1 MYKPKNLSISD
12 GLNAYFAYLNIIHS
26 PKKAKEIFQQTVTAI
41 TRYTIPGWDNS
52 LQPKGK
58 KMTKK
63 ELAAAQKFLEE
74 TPITKMADALKVQ
87 EKLFDLLGN
96 SQSSSFY
103 TCKARTKGFVTWLT
117 ENSYMTEE
125 NPKSCWQSSRN
136 PKYSFGH
143 GTSDEKS
150 LTGKKRLPPY
160 GLKLEQAPK
169 KLKNELQELEK
180 LMTAFYYSGR
190 KSKAVKK
197 SVVKSHLNCLL
208 RIFGWIVATKRAS
221 LETLSLYLLIP
232 PLEKDST
239 KDEHEK
245 VTKYI
250 DQWFGDFIVY
260 LKEERQCRSYHVLA
274 DMARTLIWVARLHY
288 INITQHPRYD
298 DIPAMM
304 MLRERLNEWTREFK
318 TQTPVIDVSLKWLEL
333 DEIFTKIID
342 PLIDE
347 CNYRAQGGN
356 LRKSRT
362 IAVSFM
368 RYVVFGIMVYRPPR
382 RQQERIDLRLTL
394 ACPINNKPGGLK
406 ANQFIH
412 PLPSDRHKYNEY
424 GYLHKKVD
432 GKWYESRPK
441 ESYKTG
447 QSFGSQEL
455 EVPNPVLK
463 NGKCFYEYLEAYLYG
478 YYRDPWG
485 NWISCGEATEAPR
498 VDWQSYPLRLTLLKA
513 GDEHDFVFMTPYS
526 SQPFNTKHFAS
537 FFKDTAHRL
546 TGQALT
552 PHLLRDIF
560 ATWFLDNGYSS
571 ATIDSLAH
579 AMGHS
584 TKTLRGLYDR
594 RHPSQKNRPIEQEM
608 THLINQLTSGES
620 MNKEVSPKIELD
632 LELLLSIL
640 TPEQREKLGLK

>member
-12 GLNAYFAYLNIIHS
+12 GLNAYLAYLNIIHS

-74 TPITKMADALKVQ
+74 TPITKMGDALKVQ

-103 TCKARTKGFVTWLT
+103 TYTTRTRGFVTWLT
-117 ENSYMTEE
+117 ENSYITEE

-143 GTSDEKS
+143 GRSDEKS
-150 LTGKKRLPPY
+150 LTGKKKLPPY
-160 GLKLEQAPK
+160 GLKFEQAPEN
-169 KLKNELQELEK
+169 LKNELQELEK

-190 KSKAVKK
+190 KSKPVKK
-197 SVVKSHLNCLL
+197 SVVKSHLSCLL
-208 RIFGWIVATKRAS
+208 RIFGWMLATKRAG
-221 LETLSLYLLIP
+221 LDTLSLYLLIP
-232 PLEKDST
+232 PLEKGST

-250 DQWFGDFIVY
+250 DQWFGDFVVF
-260 LKEERQCRSYHVLA
+260 LKEERQCRSYHALA
-274 DMARTLIWVARLHY
+274 DMARTLIWVGRLHY

-304 MLRERLNEWTREFK
+304 MLRERLNEWSREFK
-318 TQTPVIDVSLKWLEL
+318 NQTPVIDISLKWLEL

-347 CNYRAQGGN
+347 CNYRAEGGN

-368 RYVVFGIMVYRPPR
+368 RYVIFGIMVYRPPR

-394 ACPINNKPGGLK
+394 ACPINNKPGELK

-412 PLPSDRHKYNEY
+412 PLPADRHKYNEY

-447 QSFGSQEL
+447 QSYGSQEL

-498 VDWQSYPLRLTLLKA
+498 ADWQSYSLRLTLLKA

-526 SQPFNTKHFAS
+526 SQPFNNKHFAS
-537 FFKDTAHRL
+537 FFKDTTHRL

-584 TKTLRGLYDR
+584 TKTLRGL
-594 RHPSQKNRPIEQEM
+594 
-608 THLINQLTSGES
+608 
-620 MNKEVSPKIELD
+620 
-632 LELLLSIL
+632 
-640 TPEQREKLGLK
+640 

>member
-1 MYKPKNLSISD
+1 MYKTKNLSIAD
-12 GLNAYFAYLNIIHS
+12 GLKAYLTYLKTVHS
-26 PKKAKEIFQQTVTAI
+26 PKKANEIFQQTITAI
-41 TRYTIPGWDNS
+41 TRYTIPGWDKS

-87 EKLFDLLGN
+87 EQVFNLLGN
-96 SQSSSFY
+96 TKSSSFY
-103 TCKARTKGFVTWLT
+103 TYGNRTEVLVTWLIESNYIT
-117 ENSYMTEE
+117 SE
-125 NPKSCWQSSRN
+125 NPKSCWHSSRS

-143 GTSDEKS
+143 GRSDEKS

-160 GLKLEQAPK
+160 GLKLEQAPE

-180 LMTAFYYSGR
+180 FMTAFYYPGR
-190 KSKAVKK
+190 KSKPVKK
-197 SVVKSHLNCLL
+197 SVLESHLSCLL
-208 RIFGWIVATKRAS
+208 RMFGWMLSTQRAS
-221 LETLSLYLLIP
+221 LETLSLYMLVP
-232 PLEKDST
+232 RLEKDSS

-245 VTKYI
+245 VTSYI
-250 DQWFGDFIVY
+250 DQFLGEFVLF

-274 DMARTLIWVARLHY
+274 DMARTLIWVGRLHY
-288 INITQHPRYD
+288 VDISKHPRYD

-318 TQTPVIDVSLKWLEL
+318 NQPPVIDISLKWLEL

-347 CNYRAQGGN
+347 CNYRAEGGN
-356 LRKSRT
+356 LRQLRT

-368 RYVVFGIMVYRPPR
+368 RYVVFGMMLYRPPR

-394 ACPINNKPGGLK
+394 ACPINNKPGELK
-406 ANQFIH
+406 PNQFIH
-412 PLPSDRHKYNEY
+412 PLPSDRHRYNDY
-424 GYLHKKVD
+424 GYLHKKAD
-432 GKWYESRPK
+432 GKWYENRPA

-447 QSFGSQEL
+447 KSFGLQEL

-498 VDWQSYPLRLTLLKA
+498 VDWQSYSLRLTLLKA
-513 GDEHDFVFMTPYS
+513 GNEHDFVFMTPYS
-526 SQPFNTKHFAS
+526 GQPFNTKHFAS
-537 FFKDTAHRL
+537 FFKDTTHRL

-584 TKTLRGLYDR
+584 TKTLRRLYDR

-620 MNKEVSPKIELD
+620 INKEVSPKIELD